1 MRLAA
6 TFASAIAIG
15 SALAAGTALL
25 SGQARAADYYPPVPH
40 SSMPGLPAASGPQDF
55 NWGGLYGG
63 IYGSYTA
70 GEFSATTAGS
80 NFSNNA
86 TYSAPPVSLP
96 LPVSLAPIT
105 FAGPSDS
112 RGGFGGFIGYNWLW
126 DDVVVGLEGDFTMA
140 GLKGTATTAFDQLSP
155 TGNIA
160 YRVAGTATNQFKMD
174 NYAVL
179 KLRAG
184 APMGRLMPYAT
195 AGLAIGDA
203 TANASFGGTMTT
215 YSVASNLYT
224 PIAVNS
230 LTPQYVSKSSTLLG
244 AALGVGLDYAIL
256 DNVILRAEYQFIAFN
271 KLLGQQATLNVVKA
285 GIGLKY

>member
-6 TFASAIAIG
+6 TFASALVIG
-15 SALAAGTALL
+15 SALAASVALL
-25 SGQARAADYYPPVPH
+25 SGKASAADYYPPVPH
-40 SSMPGLPAASGPQDF
+40 SSMPGLPAASGPHDF

-70 GEFSATTAGS
+70 ADFSATTAGS
-80 NFSNNA
+80 NFSANA
-86 TYSAPPVSLP
+86 TYEASPVARP
-96 LPVSLAPIT
+96 LPVSLPPIT

-112 RGGFGGFIGYNWLW
+112 RGGFGAFLGYNWLW
-126 DDVVVGLEGDFTMA
+126 DDVVVGLEADFTMA
-140 GLKGTATTAFDQLSP
+140 SLKGTATTAFDQLSP
-155 TGNIA
+155 TGSTA

-174 NYAVL
+174 SFAVL

-184 APMGRLMPYAT
+184 APMGRFMPYVT

-203 TANASFGGTMTT
+203 TANASFGGTMET
-215 YSVASNLYT
+215 YSVASNVYT
-224 PIAVNS
+224 LTAVNS

-256 DNVILRAEYQFIAFN
+256 DNVILRAEYQFIAFD